1 MYESVGHSHK
11 LFIEPKSFFAFVAKT
26 TILPIRRER
35 KKRITVNTKER
46 KKNK

>member
-35 KKRITVNTKER
+35 EKKE
-46 KKNK
+46 